1 MRCTQIIHRDVKP
14 ENILVS
20 KEGIVKLC
28 DFGFARIVAS
38 SARGEVHTD
47 YVATRW
53 YRAPELLVGDTSYG
67 KAVDVWAIGCLLAEM
82 LTAEPLFPGTS
93 DIDQLHHVVKCLG
106 NLTRSHTEVFLRN
119 SLFVGIRLPQ
129 VAAPVTL
136 ARRLPTLSASA
147 LELLEA
153 CLKLDPA
160 ERDTCEALLG
170 RQFFHEENFSTV
182 FPQELKAKIRKV
194 DAKRGAKAARKAAR
208 ESPTKN
214 GGAPAPAKKKRQP
227 DEAGADD
234 EVLSPTR
241 TMSDDADDATNA
253 DASPKEQV
261 TLPPLGP
268 AGASSTEP
276 SMSQNTLPMLA
287 PPKAPHERKSS
298 LTGPVATLP
307 AATVVPGQNWQGG
320 APSPAGSRTTTFA
333 PKGIKPEG
341 KPLKP
346 IPSFTH
352 MTGTTQNR
360 PPLGAPKKPH
370 HHLPKGNFNSKPG
383 KPQT

>member
-1 MRCTQIIHRDVKP
+1 
-14 ENILVS
+14 
-20 KEGIVKLC
+20 
-28 DFGFARIVAS
+28 VAS

-129 VAAPVTL
+129 VASPVTL
-136 ARRLPTLSASA
+136 SRRLPTLSPSA
-147 LELLEA
+147 HELLQA
-153 CLKLDPA
+153 CLMLDPA
-160 ERDTCEALLG
+160 QRDTCEALLS
-170 RQFFHEENFSTV
+170 REFFEEENFATV

-214 GGAPAPAKKKRQP
+214 NGSSAAASKAKKRPDESGADAAGGATAAAPT
-227 DEAGADD
+227 GA
-234 EVLSPTR
+234 VSPPR
-241 TMSDDADDATNA
+241 TAPELAQADPVAPE
-253 DASPKEQV
+253 SPPKESK
-261 TLPPLGP
+261 TMMLPQLGP
-268 AGASSTEP
+268 ATTTTVE
-276 SMSQNTLPMLA
+276 
-287 PPKAPHERKSS
+287 
-298 LTGPVATLP
+298 PVATQKTLPLLAATKAAIQDRKGSVAGPVSTLP
-307 AATVVPGQNWQGG
+307 APTVTGQSWQGG
-320 APSPAGSRTTTFA
+320 SSGGAHSPSGPRSTPFA
-333 PKGIKPEG
+333 PHTKGLKPEG

-346 IPSFTH
+346 IPSFSH
-352 MTGTTQNR
+352 MTSTSQNR
-360 PPLGAPKKPH
+360 PPLGAPKKPY
-370 HHLPKGNFNSKPG
+370 HHLPKGNFSNKASKS
-383 KPQT
+383 